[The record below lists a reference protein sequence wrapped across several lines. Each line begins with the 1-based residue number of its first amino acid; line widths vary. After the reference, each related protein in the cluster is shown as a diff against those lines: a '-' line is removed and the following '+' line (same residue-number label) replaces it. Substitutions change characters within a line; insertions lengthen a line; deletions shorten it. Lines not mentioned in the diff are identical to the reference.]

1 VPNSALQAVCKKKEM
16 EMTRRTAAQRSITQ
30 DAEELLWLLSM
41 GVMALG
47 SLAAL
52 AWFVG
57 RTAGFPFE

>member
-1 VPNSALQAVCKKKEM
+1 M